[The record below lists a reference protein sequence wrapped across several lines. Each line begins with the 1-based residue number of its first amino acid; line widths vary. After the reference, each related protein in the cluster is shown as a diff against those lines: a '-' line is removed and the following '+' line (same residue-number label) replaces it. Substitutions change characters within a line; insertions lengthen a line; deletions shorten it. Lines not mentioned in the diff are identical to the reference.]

1 MKIIK
6 AKTKN
11 DKIRLVINKSN
22 LKIII
27 EDNVAELLG
36 NFKSDKDIE
45 YLEKELKNSLEMSS
59 EYETAMWV
67 IETLKKNITGV
78 IWSTEN
84 PFESPTNIFYDIMKI
99 GEGKTP
105 IEINQNSN
113 WIYYDT
119 DTLISGVEN
128 MFMCYTLDYEGATF
142 HITKAGTI
150 DKYELDNLYDLH
162 EQAYDVR
169 KNQIHKN
176 FDKMMNS

>member
-1 MKIIK
+1 MKIIE

-36 NFKSDKDIE
+36 NFTSDKDIE
-45 YLEKELKNSLEMSS
+45 YLEKELKKSLEMSS

-84 PFESPTNIFYDIMKI
+84 PFESPSNIFYDIMNI

-113 WIYYDT
+113 WIYNDT
-119 DTLISGVEN
+119 ETLISGVGN
-128 MFMCYTLDYEGATF
+128 MFLCYTSDNAEF
-142 HITKAGTI
+142 HISKAGTI

-169 KNQIHKN
+169 KNQLYAIYDKN
-176 FDKMMNS
+176 RKS

>member
-1 MKIIK
+1 M
-6 AKTKN
+6 
-11 DKIRLVINKSN
+11 R
-22 LKIII
+22 
-27 EDNVAELLG
+27 
-36 NFKSDKDIE
+36 
-45 YLEKELKNSLEMSS
+45 
-59 EYETAMWV
+59 
-67 IETLKKNITGV
+67 
-78 IWSTEN
+78 
-84 PFESPTNIFYDIMKI
+84 I

-169 KNQIHKN
+169 KNQVHKN
-176 FDKMMNS
+176 FDKIMNR

>member
-1 MKIIK
+1 MEIIK
-6 AKTKN
+6 AKTNN
-11 DKIRLVINKSN
+11 DKIQVAVNKTN
-22 LKIII
+22 IKIII
-27 EDNVAELLG
+27 EDNTIELIG
-36 NFKSDKDIE
+36 NFTAKNVE
-45 YLEKELKNSLEMSS
+45 YLKKEIQKSLEMSS
-59 EYETAMWV
+59 EYETAIWV
-67 IETLKKNITGV
+67 IETLKHNITGV

-84 PFESPTNIFYDIMKI
+84 PFESPTNIFYDIMRI

-176 FDKMMNS
+176 FDKMMNR

>member
-36 NFKSDKDIE
+36 NFTSDKDIE

-84 PFESPTNIFYDIMKI
+84 PFESPANIFYDIR
-99 GEGKTP
+99 
-105 IEINQNSN
+105 S
-113 WIYYDT
+113 
-119 DTLISGVEN
+119 LEN
-128 MFMCYTLDYEGATF
+128 C
-142 HITKAGTI
+142 
-150 DKYELDNLYDLH
+150 
-162 EQAYDVR
+162 
-169 KNQIHKN
+169 
-176 FDKMMNS
+176 